1 MNASLKGAAGPVVWG
16 VAAIAILIIVA
27 AIIIGREGGAR
38 RDREEVTIFCD
49 SSMSAVMNEII
60 DVFHRRSS
68 IQINA
73 HFGPS
78 EELLEAFNE
87 DPAAADLFLPGGV
100 AYLDRA
106 GEGIEETNPLAWAV
120 PVILVQF
127 GNPEEIET
135 VEDLARPGL
144 ELALPDGDV
153 TAMGRIIPRIL
164 EHHGLTMEDIQPNL
178 AFTPTAEAELTTA
191 VRLGRVDAAITWEPV
206 ARQAARCD
214 VMPIPLEEDIV
225 TELAI
230 GLSSESLNPNS
241 AREFVSFL
249 QGSAARASFERY
261 DYALTRPEPAEKPPP
276 GEPDEEEI
284 IEEVFGLAAP

>member
-16 VAAIAILIIVA
+16 VAAIAILVIVA
-27 AIIIGREGGAR
+27 AIIIGREGGPR
-38 RDREEVTIFCD
+38 RDREEVTVFCD
-49 SSMSAVMNEII
+49 SSMSGVMNEII
-60 DVFHRRSS
+60 EVFHRRSS
-68 IQINA
+68 IQINT

-78 EELLEAFNE
+78 GELLEAFNSE
-87 DPAAADLFLPGGV
+87 PAAADLFLPGGLV
-100 AYLDRA
+100 YLERA
-106 GEGIEETNPLAWAV
+106 GEHIEETNPLAWAV

-127 GNPEEIET
+127 GNPEGIET

-153 TAMGRIIPRIL
+153 TVMGRIIPRIL

-178 AFTPTAEAELTTA
+178 ALTPTAEAELTTA

-214 VMPIPLEEDIV
+214 VVPIPLEEDIV

-230 GLSSESLNPNS
+230 GLSSESLNPDS